1 MHYHIMAG
9 LGAKAI
15 VGHTHRYAP
24 KGHEHDGMRGHA
36 RTLKAAYVLQEKHK
50 RRLGVWHVGRGAG
63 RLGPVYIWGGA
74 FTPSFPA

>member
-15 VGHTHRYAP
+15 VGHTHRVAP
-24 KGHEHDGMRGHA
+24 KGHEHEGMRGHA
-36 RTLKAAYVLQEKHK
+36 RTLKAAYVLQEKRK
-50 RRLGVWHVGRGAG
+50 RRLGVWRG

-74 FTPSFPA
+74 FTPSFSA